1 MAMNALSNLPRKVY
15 LDLVPRFREEKT
27 QAFTTIILTLFGLML
42 FGFFAIKPTI
52 ETIVKLQK
60 ELADT
65 RFVNKSL
72 EEKIANLSTL
82 QQKYNALQQ
91 DLPIILR
98 SLPKKPSVPLFIAQ
112 LQALARGTNVTV
124 AGIQTSVIEI
134 AQAQPSGDYGSFTFS
149 TETEGTA
156 TAITDFLS
164 TLINFERIVTIDS
177 FSVTGSTQQ
186 TKQKISIHG
195 KVYFKD

>member
-1 MAMNALSNLPRKVY
+1 MAMSTLSNLPRKVY
-15 LDLVPRFREEKT
+15 LELVPRFRKEKT

-52 ETIVKLQK
+52 ETIVKLRK
-60 ELADT
+60 ELVDS

-91 DLPIILR
+91 DFPVILR

-112 LQALARGTNVTV
+112 LQALARITNVTV

-134 AQAQPSGDYGSFTFS
+134 VQAQPSGDYGSFTFS
-149 TETEGTA
+149 AETEGSP
-156 TAITDFLS
+156 TAITEFLS
-164 TLINFERIVTIDS
+164 TLINFERIVTVDT
-177 FSVTGSTQQ
+177 FSVTSADQQ
-186 TKQKISIHG
+186 AQQKISIRG
-195 KVYFKD
+195 KAYFKH